1 MCLQEQLA
9 EIILRAMEGEAR
21 KRLFS
26 LFADDNDAGGE
37 IEQLENERDGSGGSR
52 KMESS
57 QCNLESAPEIES
69 VAVSRSVSDSE
80 IDCSEIDESESGSD
94 CSSQVSVIM
103 RAPETA
109 VLNWLKG
116 IEVNLDVVNGVE
128 VAEHEIGEP
137 RQHSHNGEGDGRD
150 TARETGEINWSR
162 EIEVDDGE
170 LSDMEIKG
178 SIQNGND
185 KKHMVVALQKDK
197 SQNLKQIEC
206 NHQNCFD
213 FVEEEMTFIIN
224 VMPAEQAFD
233 PFYKVHTGECSL
245 VVDIS
250 EMPSTSFASHHF
262 DQAVDPNLEVETE
275 ESVYKKENKK
285 PSSLVENRLS
295 RISEEEESQQGEV
308 EPKKKEMD
316 EENRNEKKDPE
327 TIGDYSFQNG
337 DNSSREVEACNGEQ
351 FEKVNSD
358 SEPSFLPNSLSPSCY
373 ELEDVEENEFEYIE
387 VEDKIESFPGAIGFA
402 ILRRK
407 N

>member
-9 EIILRAMEGEAR
+9 EIILRAMDGLAR

-52 KMESS
+52 ME
-57 QCNLESAPEIES
+57 NLESAPES

-128 VAEHEIGEP
+128 VAEHEIGEA
-137 RQHSHNGEGDGRD
+137 RQHSHNREGDGRD

-178 SIQNGND
+178 SIRNGND
-185 KKHMVVALQKDK
+185 KKHMVVTLQKDK

-224 VMPAEQAFD
+224 VMPPEQSFD
-233 PFYKVHTGECSL
+233 PFYKVHTGE
-245 VVDIS
+245 
-250 EMPSTSFASHHF
+250 
-262 DQAVDPNLEVETE
+262 
-275 ESVYKKENKK
+275 
-285 PSSLVENRLS
+285 
-295 RISEEEESQQGEV
+295 
-308 EPKKKEMD
+308 
-316 EENRNEKKDPE
+316 
-327 TIGDYSFQNG
+327 
-337 DNSSREVEACNGEQ
+337 
-351 FEKVNSD
+351 
-358 SEPSFLPNSLSPSCY
+358 
-373 ELEDVEENEFEYIE
+373 
-387 VEDKIESFPGAIGFA
+387 
-402 ILRRK
+402 
-407 N
+407 

>member
-1 MCLQEQLA
+1 MFLFFQKCFFFLCLQEQLA
-9 EIILRAMEGEAR
+9 EIILRAMDGEAR

-26 LFADDNDAGGE
+26 LFADDNDAGGGE
-37 IEQLENERDGSGGSR
+37 MEQLESERDGSGGSR
-52 KMESS
+52 MESS
-57 QCNLESAPEIES
+57 QCNLESAPES

-137 RQHSHNGEGDGRD
+137 RQHSHNREGDGRD

-170 LSDMEIKG
+170 LSVRGIKG
-178 SIQNGND
+178 FIKNGND
-185 KKHMVVALQKDK
+185 KKHMVVTLQKDK
-197 SQNLKQIEC
+197 SQTLKQIEC

-224 VMPAEQAFD
+224 VMPAEQSFD
-233 PFYKVHTGECSL
+233 PFYKVHTDERSL

-262 DQAVDPNLEVETE
+262 DQAVDPNLGVETE

-308 EPKKKEMD
+308 EQKKKEMD
-316 EENRNEKKDPE
+316 EERWSRN
-327 TIGDYSFQNG
+327 F
-337 DNSSREVEACNGEQ
+337 
-351 FEKVNSD
+351 
-358 SEPSFLPNSLSPSCY
+358 
-373 ELEDVEENEFEYIE
+373 
-387 VEDKIESFPGAIGFA
+387 
-402 ILRRK
+402 
-407 N
+407 